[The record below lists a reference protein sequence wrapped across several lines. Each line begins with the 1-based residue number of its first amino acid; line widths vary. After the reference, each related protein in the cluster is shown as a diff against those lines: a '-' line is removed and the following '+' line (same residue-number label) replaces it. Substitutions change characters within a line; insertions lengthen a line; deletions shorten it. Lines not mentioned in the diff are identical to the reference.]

1 MDGRPAGLEQ
11 PAQDGAVI
19 DLFPA
24 SAANQASAS
33 RPRFVVDAH
42 LGKLAAYLRMLGF
55 DTLYRNDFTDEELAA
70 LSSGEERILLT
81 RDRGLLKRKQVTLG
95 FCVVHS
101 DPRQQVA
108 DVVDRFALH
117 PTLRPF
123 TRCVHCNALLRDV
136 PKQEVYEQ
144 IPARTRQYYE
154 EYRVCTGCGQI
165 YWEGSHTVWMKAF
178 IKDLNLNG
186 KT

>member
-1 MDGRPAGLEQ
+1 MEH
-11 PAQDGAVI
+11 
-19 DLFPA
+19 
-24 SAANQASAS
+24 
-33 RPRFVVDAH
+33 AH

-55 DTLYRNDFTDEELAA
+55 DTLYRNNFTDEELAA

-81 RDRGLLKRKQVTLG
+81 RDRGLLKRKQVALG

-101 DPRQQVA
+101 NPRQQVA

-144 IPARTRQYYE
+144 IPARTRQSTKNTGSARAAGRSLGRFP
-154 EYRVCTGCGQI
+154 YRLD
-165 YWEGSHTVWMKAF
+165 ESS
-178 IKDLNLNG
+178 IKDMNLDG
-186 KT
+186 KI